1 MNRFTRYAIIAV
13 SVLIIG
19 WVGFGKV
26 LGRSA
31 NDNTYKSLIVYSEV
45 LQKIQQDYVDEPNMH
60 LVTAGSLHGLL
71 ESLDSE
77 SSYLTPREYTEYQQK
92 SSSTAIGETGLNL
105 SKRFGYIIVTSVLPD
120 TSTEKAGLHSG
131 DILESIAGFTTRE
144 MSVGQAKN
152 LLAGQ
157 PGTGVKV
164 GVIRRGKTDP
174 EEVEVVREKLSTPKL
189 IAQRVDSETL
199 ALRFPTLDAGRA
211 DEVRTRLLDAQKQG
225 VSRVILDLRE
235 CGRGPVSEAIA
246 IARLFVS
253 SGQLLA
259 LRGQTIPTQV
269 FSADASKVVWKG
281 PVSIL
286 MDGTTT
292 GAAEVLAAS
301 LANTKRG
308 DLVGDRTFGLA
319 SEQKLIPLD
328 DGAAL
333 FLTVANYY
341 NADGKSILEEG
352 VTPTEVVARLCR
364 LRRRFRRWR
373 RRDHYPRHAQGLHH
387 RSASPFFRGSRSSQ
401 GPRTSEESGE
411 ESRLVLSCP
420 SSLRARGNTLNSP

>member
-26 LGRSA
+26 LGRSP

-45 LQKIQQDYVDEPNMH
+45 LQKIQQDYVDEPDMH

-77 SSYLTPREYTEYQQK
+77 SSYLTPREYTEYKQK

-120 TSTEKAGLHSG
+120 TSAEKAGLHSG

-174 EEVEVVREKLSTPKL
+174 EEVAVLREKLSTPRL
-189 IAQRVDSETL
+189 IAQRVDNETL

-225 VSRVILDLRE
+225 VNRVILDLRE

-246 IARLFVS
+246 IARLFVP
-253 SGQLLA
+253 SGQLVA
-259 LRGQTIPTQV
+259 LRGQTVPAQI

-301 LANTKRG
+301 IANTKRG

-352 VTPTEVVARLCR
+352 VTPTEVVRA
-364 LRRRFRRWR
+364 
-373 RRDHYPRHAQGLHH
+373 
-387 RSASPFFRGSRSSQ
+387 SAAAADDSDDGEDVTITPGTPKDSTI
-401 GPRTSEESGE
+401 GPRPLSSDDP
-411 ESRLVLSCP
+411 VLRKA
-420 SSLRARGNTLNSP
+420 LELLKSPVKKAA

>member
-77 SSYLTPREYTEYQQK
+77 SSYLTPREYTEYKQK
-92 SSSTAIGETGLNL
+92 SSNTTIGETGLNL

-211 DEVRTRLLDAQKQG
+211 DEVRTRLLDAPKQG

-235 CGRGPVSEAIA
+235 CGRGPISEAIS
-246 IARLFVS
+246 IARLFVP
-253 SGQLLA
+253 SGELVA
-259 LRGQTIPTQV
+259 LRGQTIPSQV
-269 FSADASKVVWKG
+269 FPADASKVVWKG

-319 SEQKLIPLD
+319 SEQKLIPLE

-352 VTPTEVVARLCR
+352 VTPTEVVRASVASAEDSDDGEDVTTTPGAPKDSAIGPRPLSSEDPV
-364 LRRRFRRWR
+364 LRR
-373 RRDHYPRHAQGLHH
+373 ALELLK
-387 RSASPFFRGSRSSQ
+387 SP
-401 GPRTSEESGE
+401 
-411 ESRLVLSCP
+411 VKK
-420 SSLRARGNTLNSP
+420 AA

>member
-45 LQKIQQDYVDEPNMH
+45 LQKIQQDYVDEPDMH

-77 SSYLTPREYTEYQQK
+77 SSYLTPREYTEYKQK

-120 TSTEKAGLHSG
+120 TSAEKAGLHSG

-174 EEVEVVREKLSTPKL
+174 EEVEVVREKLSTPRL
-189 IAQRVDSETL
+189 IAQRVDNETL
-199 ALRFPTLDAGRA
+199 ALRFPTLDPGRA
-211 DEVRTRLLDAQKQG
+211 DEVRTRLMDAQKQG
-225 VSRVILDLRE
+225 VNRVILDLRE

-246 IARLFVS
+246 IARLFVP
-253 SGQLLA
+253 SGQLVA
-259 LRGQTIPTQV
+259 LRGQTVPAQI

-292 GAAEVLAAS
+292 GAAEVLAGS

-352 VTPTEVVARLCR
+352 VTPTEVVRA
-364 LRRRFRRWR
+364 
-373 RRDHYPRHAQGLHH
+373 
-387 RSASPFFRGSRSSQ
+387 SAAAADDSDDGEDVTITPGTPKDSTI
-401 GPRTSEESGE
+401 GPRPLSSDDP
-411 ESRLVLSCP
+411 VLRKA
-420 SSLRARGNTLNSP
+420 LELLKSPVKKAA